1 MYLCVC
7 GFNSSYYVANCP
19 SCNGP
24 VPKARTQKGKGIFIL
39 KTLFPSTT
47 LASVMV
53 VQSQDQLKGFYGHQL
68 PMFARPAPS
77 KPRHGYIDSRVVK
90 TVSEVSDLLKQV
102 LADDPKGELLLCP
115 FIDANCSAI
124 WTPGSITIGAGNDGA
139 TAGKNCSIVPLAGF
153 NPIKGSALKDAGI
166 ADSMWPYIEMVFGK
180 LPDDYQYDTAPTLV
194 QLREGPNVG
203 SAIGNYIPKTTTVA
217 SIIKAD
223 PKKFTDLGWE
233 QAILETAGKE
243 GVVVWHPE
251 GSITDHFSIHA
262 FFAKIPVVFDTE
274 RPKVGDTLEKT
285 SNATIGPDPTAMLK
299 GFIAGS
305 KIPMTAGQGGTY
317 LNSALLALHNSAA
330 MVGDGSKWLGYAAA
344 VFLRYGMAALNG
356 EARHFSDEDGKPGR
370 DTIYKVSLEK
380 SLTYHKARLNR
391 VINVFRYGKWR
402 SIGFGGPKWACCGAA
417 TCDVFNAVFELANN
431 LTEENA
437 GKVVQAMNL
446 MVNQAHNS
454 GWWFNKFVGQNSF
467 QLAQKGDINFAAGTV
482 PAFYRTGKLYK
493 AISDSDLKLET
504 KRIVSWGRTLL
515 SPPKATS
522 AKILYH
528 PSVNAMEVS
537 ISSKLLGAK
546 FKPLRAAVT
555 KLSVDEIKLLKKCLY
570 LVEGDDGYRLEL
582 RKDDPVVI
590 WQDDSLREMS
600 VKQSK
605 TVFK

>member
-7 GFNSSYYVANCP
+7 GFNSVFYTTFCAA
-19 SCNGP
+19 CNTALL
-24 VPKARTQKGKGIFIL
+24 KARTQKGKGLFTL
-39 KTLFPSTT
+39 KSLFPSST

-53 VQSQDQLKGFYGHQL
+53 VQTQEQLEKFYQFQL

-90 TVSEVSDLLKQV
+90 TVEEVSDLLKQV
-102 LADDPKGELLLCP
+102 LDDDPKGELLLCP
-115 FIDANCSAI
+115 FVDSELSAI
-124 WTPGSITIGAGNDGA
+124 WTPGNVTIGAGNDGA

-153 NPIKGSALKDAGI
+153 NPIRGSALKDANI
-166 ADSMWPYIEMVFGK
+166 ADDMWPYIEMVFGK
-180 LPDDYQYDTAPTLV
+180 LPKDYEYGHTPTFV

-203 SAIGNYIPKTTTVA
+203 NAIGNFVPKTTVVT

-223 PKKFTDLGWE
+223 PTKFTDLGWE
-233 QAILETAGKE
+233 QAISNATGTA

-262 FFAKIPVVFDTE
+262 FFAKIPVIFDKDS
-274 RPKVGDTLEKT
+274 PKVGDTLEKT
-285 SNATIGPDPTAMLK
+285 SNAAVGPDPTAMLK

-305 KIPMTAGQGGTY
+305 KIGLTAGQGGTY
-317 LNSALLALHNSAA
+317 LNSALLALHNSTA
-330 MVGDGSKWLGYAAA
+330 MVGESSKWIGYAAA
-344 VFLRYGMAALNG
+344 IFLRYGAAALNG
-356 EARHFSDEDGKPGR
+356 EARHFSDGEGKPGR
-370 DTIYKVSLEK
+370 DTIYKTSLEK
-380 SLTYHKARLNR
+380 SLTFHKARLNR

-402 SIGFGGPKWACCGAA
+402 SSGFGGPKWACCGAA
-417 TCDVFNAVFELANN
+417 TCDVFNAVYELAKDP
-431 LTEENA
+431 TETNA
-437 GKVVQAMNL
+437 GKVVQAVNL
-446 MVNQAHNS
+446 MVNQAHNG

-467 QLAQKGDINFAAGTV
+467 QLAQKGDINFTAGTV
-482 PAFYRTGKLYK
+482 PAFYKAGIAYRTL
-493 AISDSDLKLET
+493 SESEFKLEH
-504 KRIVSWGRTLL
+504 KRILSWGITLL

-546 FKPLRAAVT
+546 FKPLRASVT
-555 KLSVDEIKLLKKCLY
+555 KLSGDEIKLLKKCLY
-570 LVEGDDGYRLEL
+570 LVEGEDGYRLEL
-582 RKDDPVVI
+582 RKDNPVVI